1 MIKKHKIVMLPTE
14 DNSLLGVHNR
24 KGLLYAKNEGWC
36 YIVKHDYIQ
45 PQHLYI
51 LSDDEIKEGDWIYN
65 KSRNF
70 GKKIYK
76 CQRVSESN
84 DGFPYKVSNPI
95 KGDEAMYLNSRTFK
109 VIATNDPKLTKVDE
123 ISGEN
128 VWTSLIPQI
137 PQSFIEYYAK
147 HQPEYVEME
156 YECINKLKLVNNE
169 IVWVEPD
176 NELNLATNKFYMER
190 AMKVPVSVEE
200 KLYTREE
207 LEGFAFHTAQICQGM
222 NDLEIEQWIKENL

>member
-207 LEGFAFHTAQICQGM
+207 VEGFAFHTAQICQGM

>member
-51 LSDDEIKEGDWIYN
+51 LSDDEIKEGDWIYDGVIN
-65 KSRNF
+65 EVHKVFHDTSVIGQDR
-70 GKKIYK
+70 KI
-76 CQRVSESN
+76 
-84 DGFPYKVSNPI
+84 
-95 KGDEAMYLNSRTFK
+95 
-109 VIATNDPKLTKVDE
+109 IATNDPKLTKVDE